1 MTFYIV
7 WYMDLISMNTDA
19 TARAKICGTFIA
31 NAAISRQQ
39 RSKYA
44 NLSVRILLMLPRHCL
59 ERQDNDDG
67 PKPKSGIRKRDSKV
81 AAMFRKSRVVLTCF
95 ASLALA
101 GAAAA
106 QRVYPLQR
114 QSPEQ
119 QRQDEARCSTWAM
132 QESGFD
138 PSRPWLAPQVS
149 ASSPGTGNNVRNRSG
164 AVGVMTHRDAG
175 DAVVAGAIVLA
186 STQPS
191 VGTTGNNE
199 RARIESAG
207 GAAPAAAVSR
217 EAGRAAI
224 AGANAAA
231 STPPA
236 ADAAAAAILGGD
248 TSALVAGG
256 AAVAAATARRDTNQT
271 FDLQRA
277 QPVSQQPVAA
287 EALFEK
293 SRVACLEA
301 RGYAAQ

>member
-1 MTFYIV
+1 MHAG
-7 WYMDLISMNTDA
+7 A

-31 NAAISRQQ
+31 NAAISRQ
-39 RSKYA
+39 RRTKYA
-44 NLSVRILLMLPRHCL
+44 NLSARILLMLSRHCL
-59 ERQDNDDG
+59 ERQDSDDDL
-67 PKPKSGIRKRDSKV
+67 KQKSGIRKRDSKV

-95 ASLALA
+95 ASLTLA
-101 GAAAA
+101 GTAAA
-106 QRVYPLQR
+106 QRVYPLQK

-138 PSRPWLAPQVS
+138 PSKPWLAPQVS
-149 ASSPGTGNNVRNRSG
+149 ASSSGTGNNVRNRSG
-164 AVGVMTHRDAG
+164 TVGAMTHRDAG

-186 STQPS
+186 STQPA
-191 VGTTGNNE
+191 VGSTGNND
-199 RARIESAG
+199 RARIESVA
-207 GAAPAAAVSR
+207 GAAPAAVSR

-248 TSALVAGG
+248 ASALVAGG
-256 AAVAAATARRDTNQT
+256 AVVAAATVRRDSNQT
-271 FDLQRA
+271 FDLQQA
-277 QPVSQQPVAA
+277 PPVSQQPVAG